1 MSSTIPES
9 LNKMSL
15 LGGIDVGN
23 GYTKG
28 LVRGERT
35 DNAGKPIVDVID
47 LPSGVTLVTRPNA
60 LPAPNDEAIV
70 KCEDD
75 LYNDLDVSF
84 SSSMVS
90 NAYRHLF
97 GKRALSANGAFDE
110 FNVIGRRSK
119 AEQELSKVLILGC
132 FATKALRDYVAVA
145 KTLPTSELIVN
156 ARVAVALPIDEYM
169 RHRTSYSAEFMNGT
183 HLVTVHNFETPVT
196 VRITFSD
203 VVVMAEGASAQWA
216 ITEKGVPLMTAMLA
230 DVRARGLALEGVT
243 AEDVLAARNTI
254 GIDIGEGTIN
264 FPVFTNGK
272 FNADASVTF
281 GEGYGTVLTRALES
295 MEAEGFNT
303 GFTSRKQLADF
314 LQQKPS
320 SLKRNFY
327 EKVRGYVNREI
338 EFFVRAASDQ
348 FGRVLSVVG
357 ATTEVVFVFGGGSG
371 PVKDVLYPL
380 LLAKVAEMNSEDA
393 MPVLYLDASYSRSL
407 NREGLYSIAQVS
419 VAQSS
424 KAGKPGKVVKRSAAK
439 GNSKTGSTKNGE

>member
-1 MSSTIPES
+1 MTSSAIPTS
-9 LNKMSL
+9 LCKMEL

-23 GYTKG
+23 GYVKG

-35 DNAGKPIVDVID
+35 DKAGKPIIDTID
-47 LPSGVTLVTRPNA
+47 LPSGVTLVTRPNS
-60 LPAPNDEAIV
+60 LPTPDTEAEAV
-70 KCEDD
+70 CAGD

-84 SSSMVS
+84 SSPMIA
-90 NAYRHLF
+90 NTYRHLF
-97 GKRALSANGAFDE
+97 GTRALTANGAFDE

-145 KTLPTSELIVN
+145 KTLPASELVVD

-169 RHRTSYSAEFMNGT
+169 RHRTSYSAEFMNAT
-183 HLVTVHNFETPVT
+183 HLVTVHNFDTPVT
-196 VRITFSD
+196 VRIKFID

-230 DVRARGLALEGVT
+230 DVRSRGLALEGVT
-243 AEDVLAARNTI
+243 AEDVLTARNTI
-254 GIDIGEGTIN
+254 GIDIGEGTVN

-281 GEGYGTVLTRALES
+281 GEGYGTVLTRAIEA
-295 MEAEGFNT
+295 MDAEGFHT

-314 LQQKPS
+314 LQREPS
-320 SLKRNFY
+320 PLKRNFY
-327 EKVRGYVNREI
+327 NKVRAYVDREI
-338 EFFVRAASDQ
+338 EFFARAASDQ

-357 ATTEVVFVFGGGSG
+357 ATAEVVFVFGGGSG
-371 PVKDVLYPL
+371 PVKNVLYPL
-380 LLAKVAEMNSEDA
+380 LLSKVAEMNTEDA

-419 VAQSS
+419 
-424 KAGKPGKVVKRSAAK
+424 AGKKPAKRTTTK
-439 GNSKTGSTKNGE
+439 NSKKNGE

>member
-1 MSSTIPES
+1 MASSAIPTS
-9 LNKMSL
+9 LNTMSL

-23 GYTKG
+23 GYVKG

-35 DNAGKPIVDVID
+35 DKVGKPIIDTID

-60 LPAPNDEAIV
+60 LPRPDDEAV
-70 KCEDD
+70 EVCTND

-84 SSSMVS
+84 SSPMVS

-97 GKRALSANGAFDE
+97 GTRSLTANGAFDE
-110 FNVIGRRSK
+110 FNVVGRRSK

-145 KTLPTSELIVN
+145 KALPVSELVVD

-183 HLVTVHNFETPVT
+183 HLVTVHNFDTPVT

-216 ITEKGVPLMTAMLA
+216 ITEKGVPLMKAMLA
-230 DVRARGLALEGVT
+230 DVRSRGLALEGVS

-254 GIDIGEGTIN
+254 GIDIGEGTVN
-264 FPVFTNGK
+264 FPIFTNGK

-295 MEAEGFNT
+295 MDAEGVHT

-314 LQQKPS
+314 LQHEPS
-320 SLKRNFY
+320 ALKRNFY
-327 EKVRGYVNREI
+327 EKVRAYVDREI
-338 EFFVRAASDQ
+338 EFFARATADQ

-371 PVKDVLYPL
+371 PVKDALYPL

-407 NREGLYSIAQVS
+407 NREGLYSIAQAS
-419 VAQSS
+419 ATQSS
-424 KAGKPGKVVKRSAAK
+424 KAAKPAKRSTAK
-439 GNSKTGSTKNGE
+439 NDSKNNSKKNGE

>member
-1 MSSTIPES
+1 MASSAIPTS
-9 LNKMSL
+9 LNTMSL

-23 GYTKG
+23 GYVKG

-35 DNAGKPIVDVID
+35 DKVGKPVIDTID
-47 LPSGVTLVTRPNA
+47 LPSGVALMTRPNS
-60 LPAPNDEAIV
+60 LPKADVEATEV
-70 KCEDD
+70 CADD
-75 LYNDLDVSF
+75 FYNDLDVSF
-84 SSSMVS
+84 SSPMVS
-90 NAYRHLF
+90 NTYRHLF
-97 GKRALSANGAFDE
+97 GKRSLTANGAFDE
-110 FNVIGRRSK
+110 FNVVGRRSK

-132 FATKALRDYVAVA
+132 FAAKALRDYVAIA
-145 KTLPTSELIVN
+145 KALPTSELVVD

-169 RHRTSYSAEFMNGT
+169 RHRTSYSAEFMGAT
-183 HLVTVHNFETPVT
+183 HLVTVHNFETPVV
-196 VRITFSD
+196 VRITFRD

-216 ITEKGVPLMTAMLA
+216 ITEKGVPLMQAMLA
-230 DVRARGLALEGVT
+230 DVRSRGLALEGVT

-295 MEAEGFNT
+295 MDAEGFHT

-314 LQQKPS
+314 LQHAPS
-320 SLKRNFY
+320 ALKRNFY
-327 EKVRGYVNREI
+327 NKV
-338 EFFVRAASDQ
+338 FARAASDQ

-371 PVKDVLYPL
+371 PVKDALYPL
-380 LLAKVAEMNSEDA
+380 LLSKVAEMNTEDA

-407 NREGLYSIAQVS
+407 NREGLYSIAQASAV
-419 VAQSS
+419 QSS
-424 KAGKPGKVVKRSAAK
+424 KAAKPAKRSAAK
-439 GNSKTGSTKNGE
+439 NNSTKNGE